1 MESNHKKISETAIN
15 RSISSVILISKQ
27 KATTILKNKPLKL
40 QKSNH
45 HNWQILTKLIISNIS
60 IGKEKF
66 LEKIKLKFL

>member
-15 RSISSVILISKQ
+15 RSISSVFLISKQ
-27 KATTILKNKPLKL
+27 KATTILKNKALKL